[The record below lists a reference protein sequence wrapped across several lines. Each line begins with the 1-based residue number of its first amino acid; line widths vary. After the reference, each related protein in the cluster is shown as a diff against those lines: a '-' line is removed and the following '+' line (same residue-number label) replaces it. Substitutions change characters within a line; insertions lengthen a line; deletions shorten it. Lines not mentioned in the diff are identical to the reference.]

1 MRLFLSSPLSVRA
14 VLGIL
19 GFSRVFLF
27 VGRGRRYHTGRG
39 RLRRFLVLNAMCCAP
54 AAIDFLVVLG
64 IRVGKFAVSLAKLQ
78 LQFLVLHLAFQ
89 LLHSPKV
96 FLAPLMAVPRSLTPE
111 RLVTSDAFPLFVL
124 GAFSTRPFQV
134 CRGI

>member
-19 GFSRVFLF
+19 GFGRIFLF
-27 VGRGRRYHTGRG
+27 VGRGRRYHTVRG
-39 RLRRFLVLNAMCCAP
+39 RLRRFLVPNAMCCAP
-54 AAIDFLVVLG
+54 AAIDFLG

-134 CRGI
+134 CRGIA